1 MGSAIRFLLVLV
13 SVAGQVTAVSGQG
26 PVSRD
31 WLQWGGANQDFRVA
45 APALADGWPESGPER
60 LWTRELGE
68 GYSSILAESGR
79 LYTLYREAGEEVVVC
94 LDAATGETLWEYRY
108 EEETH
113 PRHLS
118 GYNDGPRSTPV
129 IDGDRLFTVGV
140 AGRLHALAKD
150 DGRVLWS
157 RELWGDELGGSFL
170 VHGYSSSPVAF
181 GGAVIVSVGGESA
194 GLIAFEQ
201 SDGSLRWETPSFKN
215 SYSSP
220 RLVELAGEP
229 QLLAFMSE
237 GLIGVDPASGA
248 VLWSYPH
255 QNQWGHN
262 ISLPAVVGGDTIFLS
277 SPQTGARGLRVSRES
292 GSYEIEELW
301 STRRVQLYHVAAVQ
315 DGDWMYG
322 STGVTSPAFMTAIN
336 MLTGEIGWR
345 ERGFAKANCL
355 QADGKL
361 VILDEDGVL
370 YLASASPESLVVRA
384 RTQLLDRIA
393 WTVPTMVGSVLYARD
408 NRQILAVDLG

>member
-1 MGSAIRFLLVLV
+1 
-13 SVAGQVTAVSGQG
+13 VAEA
-26 PVSRD
+26 
-31 WLQWGGANQDFRVA
+31 
-45 APALADGWPESGPER
+45 ALAESWPASGPER

-68 GYSSILAESGR
+68 GYSSILAEAGR
-79 LYTLYREAGEEVVVC
+79 LYTMYREAGEEVVIC

-140 AGRLHALAKD
+140 AGRLHALAKA

-157 RELWGDELGGSFL
+157 RELWGDEWAGSFL
-170 VHGYSSSPVAF
+170 VHGYSSSPVAY
-181 GGAVIVSVGGESA
+181 GGTVIVSVGGEHA

-201 SDGSLRWETPSFKN
+201 ADGSPRWQTPSFKN

-229 QLLAFMSE
+229 QLLAFMSD
-237 GLIGVDPASGA
+237 GLIGVDPASGE
-248 VLWSYPH
+248 VLWNYAH

-277 SPQTGARGLRVSRES
+277 SPQTGARGVRVSRLN

-315 DGDWMYG
+315 DGEWIYG
-322 STGVTSPAFMTAIN
+322 STGVTAPSFMTAIN
-336 MLTGEIGWR
+336 MRTGEIGWR
-345 ERGFAKANCL
+345 ERGFSKANCL
-355 QADGKL
+355 KADGKL

-370 YLASASPESLVVRA
+370 YLTSASPESLVVLS
-384 RTQLLDRIA
+384 RTQLVDRIA

-408 NRQILAVDLG
+408 NRQILAVDLS